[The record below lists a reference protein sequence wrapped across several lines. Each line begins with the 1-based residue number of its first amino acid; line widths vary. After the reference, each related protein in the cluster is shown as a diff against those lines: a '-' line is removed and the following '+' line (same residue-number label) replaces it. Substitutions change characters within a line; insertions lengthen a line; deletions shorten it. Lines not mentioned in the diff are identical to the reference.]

1 MKLSLASCT
10 MYGLLLSGCANFMAG
25 AVGSAT
31 PTIVPVFSPAAGT
44 YNSSQTVGI
53 SDSTANATI
62 YYTTNGTTPTTSSTK
77 YTGAIAVT
85 SSETVKAIAVATGY
99 TSSAAASASYTITP
113 TAATPAFSIAAGT
126 YTSSQTVTISD
137 ATANAAIYYTTTGTT
152 PTSSSTK
159 YTGAITVTSSETVKS
174 IAVATGYAT
183 SAAASASYTI
193 TPTAATPAFSVA
205 AGTYTTSQTVTISD
219 ATANAAIYYTITG
232 TTPNTSSTRYTGAIT
247 VASSETVKAI
257 AIATGYTS
265 SAAASASYTI
275 TPTAAT
281 PAFSVAAGT
290 YTTSQTVTISDSTA
304 NAAIYYTTS
313 GATPTSSSTRYTGSI
328 TVASSETVKAI
339 AVATGYTT
347 SAAASA
353 SYTITP
359 TAATPV
365 FSPVAGTYTS
375 SQTVTISDST
385 ASAAI
390 YYTKDGTTPTS
401 SSSKYITGGITVGA
415 TETLKAI
422 AVATGYT
429 NSAAASATYTV
440 SSSFTLTSSAAT
452 NGGALPAAYTCD
464 GYGSTLPLTWSD
476 APAGTVEYA
485 LLMSTK
491 STAGTVKYDWVLYH
505 IPSTTTSLA
514 QDSFLTG
521 TTGVGDD
528 GPGATYDAPC
538 SQGSGTTE
546 YTYALYALSAKPTFT
561 VASNAVTGQ
570 LVSSTISSLTLS
582 TAKLTLSYS
591 RNSST
596 ATGSSKNCVYLRQS
610 LAVAESGTTGVAC
623 DSTYAYVSS
632 LGLPSGTVSDPT
644 MNGMTTTNLQIP
656 TATDFLGANGWKIPL
671 SAALASS
678 VTSIASG
685 PIGVA
690 INGVPI
696 FNPCTQNGNC
706 TAAIGA
712 VTRANGGVDT
722 CNGHAGRADDYHYH
736 AAPNCLMAEQ
746 TDSTYWNE
754 HPVGWLLDGFALFGY
769 SNADGSTP
777 VAKDTCGI
785 AAISGTQVP
794 TGYPYAYAYHVSDT
808 FPFITSN
815 CLSGVPSTDLAKQ
828 GAKYDPM
835 RSPPVTPFFNT
846 NMTLTEASDG
856 YQVLQFTSP
865 QSFTATETGSD
876 SYFHAAGTYKIRFTQ
891 VTGTALITLLA
902 QSANAGASAC
912 WNFEFTDSNG
922 NTNQP
927 AVSYCKANPKLP

>member
-1 MKLSLASCT
+1 MKLTLTLCAK
-10 MYGLLLSGCANFMAG
+10 YGLLLSGFADFMAG
-25 AVGSAT
+25 AVLPVT
-31 PTIVPVFSPAAGT
+31 PTVLPVFSPAAGT
-44 YNSSQTVGI
+44 YTSSQTVTI
-53 SDSTANATI
+53 SDSTPNAVI
-62 YYTTNGTTPTTSSTK
+62 YYTTTGTTPTTSSTK
-77 YTGAIAVT
+77 YTGAIAVA
-85 SSETVKAIAVATGY
+85 SSETVKAIAVASGY
-99 TSSAAASASYTITP
+99 TISASASASYTITPTAATPAFSVAAGTYTSSQTVTISNSTPNAVIYYTTTGTTPTTSSTKYTGAIAVASSETVKAIAVASGYTTSAAASASYTITP

-137 ATANAAIYYTTTGTT
+137 STANAAIYYTTTGTT
-152 PTSSSTK
+152 PTASSTK
-159 YTGAITVTSSETVKS
+159 YTGAITVASSETVKAV
-174 IAVATGYAT
+174 AVATGYTT

-193 TPTAATPAFSVA
+193 TPTAATPVLSIA
-205 AGTYTTSQTVTISD
+205 AGTYTSSQTVTISD
-219 ATANAAIYYTITG
+219 ATAT
-232 TTPNTSSTRYTGAIT
+232 
-247 VASSETVKAI
+247 
-257 AIATGYTS
+257 
-265 SAAASASYTI
+265 
-275 TPTAAT
+275 
-281 PAFSVAAGT
+281 
-290 YTTSQTVTISDSTA
+290 
-304 NAAIYYTTS
+304 AAIYYTTS
-313 GATPTSSSTRYTGSI
+313 GTTPTTSSTKYTGAI

-375 SQTVTISDST
+375 SQSVSISDST
-385 ASAAI
+385 ATAAI
-390 YYTKDGTTPTS
+390 YYTIDGTTPTTGS
-401 SSSKYITGGITVGA
+401 AKYITGGITVGA
-415 TETLKAI
+415 TETVKAI

-464 GYGSTLPLTWSD
+464 GYGSTLPLTWSH
-476 APAGTVEYA
+476 PPTGTVEYA

-491 STAGTVKYDWVLYH
+491 STAVAVKYDWVLYH
-505 IPSTTTSLA
+505 IPSTTTSLS

-538 SQGSGTTE
+538 SQGSGATQ
-546 YTYALYALSAKPTFT
+546 YTYTLYALSAKPTFT
-561 VASNAVTGQ
+561 VASNAVTGE
-570 LVSSTISSLTLS
+570 LVSSAISSLTLS
-582 TAKLTLSYS
+582 SATLNLSYS

-596 ATGSSKNCVYLRQS
+596 ATGSGKNCVYLRQS
-610 LAVAESGTTGVAC
+610 LQVAESGTTAVAC
-623 DSTYAYVSS
+623 DSTTAYVSS

-644 MNGMTTTNLQIP
+644 MNGMTTTNLQMP
-656 TATDFLGANGWKIPL
+656 TATNFLGAHGWKIPL
-671 SAALASS
+671 SASLASS
-678 VTSIASG
+678 ITSIASG

-706 TAAIGA
+706 TATSGA

-722 CNGHAGRADDYHYH
+722 CSGHAGRADDYHYH

-785 AAISGTQVP
+785 AAISGAQVP
-794 TGYPYAYAYHVSDT
+794 TGYPYAYAYHVSNT

-815 CLSGVPSTDLAKQ
+815 CLSGVPSTDLAQQ

-856 YQVLQFTSP
+856 YQVLQFSSA

-876 SYFHAAGTYKIRFTQ
+876 SYYHAAGTYKIRFTQ
-891 VTGTALITLLA
+891 VTGSALTTLLA
-902 QSANAGASAC
+902 LPANSGASAC
-912 WNFEFTDSNG
+912 WNFEFTDSSG

-927 AVSYCKANPKLP
+927 SVSYCKTNPTK